1 MDAWQGHL
9 VSIFQIALDL
19 SLELMM
25 KSLIV
30 KSELEK
36 DTELFILKNSVVQR
50 KAKNDQMYRD
60 QESIQ
65 TWDYSIESILADPQS
80 LRRESKEVLRHFR
93 VNGSCLDWYHS
104 M

>member
-1 MDAWQGHL
+1 MDVLRGLL
-9 VSIFQIALDL
+9 VSTFQIALDS

-30 KSELEK
+30 KSEQEK

-60 QESIQ
+60 QAPIQ
-65 TWDYSIESILADPQS
+65 TWDSI
-80 LRRESKEVLRHFR
+80 V
-93 VNGSCLDWYHS
+93 
-104 M
+104 